1 MPGAIALNFYISR
14 YLKKI
19 MERPLATRSRVV
31 TKGETVT
38 PILMRWPILSER
50 RREDFKN
57 VTANGKYVYDQ

>member
-1 MPGAIALNFYISR
+1 MPRAIALSFYISR
-14 YLKKI
+14 YLQKI

-57 VTANGKYVYDQ
+57 VTVNGKCVYDQ